1 MRQLSIIAVVMMLIV
16 TFKFSTV
23 QAAPKSGT
31 YTTAESAGRD
41 YEVQGEYAGKAD
53 DDKIGFQVIALGDG
67 KFQAVYYPGGL
78 PGDGWS
84 GKHKSLCQGV
94 IDGKRVMFKPAAG
107 DRKYMAGNPDQFSA
121 TEKFPPEG
129 HREMSFS
136 IEASRLTGKFDDGT
150 RIEATK
156 VQRKSPT
163 LGANAPKGA
172 VVLMPYEA
180 GKKTSLDAWTNDKW
194 TLLDTGAAQ
203 VAQKSGSNNTKQQF
217 AGKWKLHIEF
227 RSPFQPKARSQG
239 RGNSGVF
246 PPGGREIQVL
256 DSFGLEGKPNE
267 CGGIYKDH
275 PPAVNM
281 CYPPLTW
288 QTYDVT
294 YDPGT
299 PTQLGKQ
306 AVPASY
312 HIVHNGVV
320 IHEKLEL
327 GKPRKGGLSMQD
339 HGNPVE
345 YRNIWMVLI
354 DE

>member
-1 MRQLSIIAVVMMLIV
+1 MWNSTKKSFLTIALFLWAVPV
-16 TFKFSTV
+16 S
-23 QAAPKSGT
+23 AAPKPGT
-31 YTTAESAGRD
+31 YTTVEAAGRD
-41 YEVQGEYAGKAD
+41 CQVQGEYVGKAG
-53 DDKIGFQVIALGDG
+53 DDKIGIQVIALGDG
-67 KFQAVYYPGGL
+67 KFQAVFYPGGL
-78 PGDGWS
+78 PGDGWN
-84 GKHKSLCQGV
+84 GKHRSLCQGA
-94 IDGKRVMFKPAAG
+94 IDGKRVNFEPATG
-107 DRKYMAGNPDQFSA
+107 NRKYMAGNPDQFSA

-129 HREMSFS
+129 HRDIHLS
-136 IEASRLTGKFDDGT
+136 IEGSRMTGKIKDGSSIAAT
-150 RIEATK
+150 R
-156 VQRKSPT
+156 VVRKSPT
-163 LGANAPKGA
+163 LGAKPPKGA
-172 VVLMPYEA
+172 VVLMPYEP
-180 GKKTSLDAWTNDKW
+180 GKKTSLAAWTNDKW
-194 TLLDTGAAQ
+194 TLLDTGGAQ
-203 VAQKSGSNNTKQQF
+203 VAQRSGSNRTKQAF
-217 AGKWKLHIEF
+217 EGKWKLHIEF

-267 CGGIYKDH
+267 CGGIYKSH
-275 PPAVNM
+275 SPAVNM

-299 PTQLGKQ
+299 PTQPGQ
-306 AVPASY
+306 AARPASY

-320 IHEKLEL
+320 IHKKLEL